1 MTNPNTYALIMAG
14 GAGTR
19 LWPLSRKSRPKPL
32 LPLIE
37 AERSMFQM
45 SVERLY
51 PLFSPDHIF
60 VVANAE
66 LTAELRE
73 QAPDVPEENY
83 IIEPAGRNTAPA
95 IGLGAI
101 HIRQRNPNAIMA
113 VLTADHHINDTILFR
128 RTLAAASKAA
138 SEDNSIVTLG
148 INPTFPATGFGY
160 IERGLCMKTVD
171 EIDIYDLVRFVEKPN
186 QPDAEAYVKSG
197 HYSWNSGMF
206 IWQVSRV
213 MDEFRQHIP
222 EMYDKLERIAAS
234 LGSEQY
240 HSVLADLWQTIPNV
254 SVDYALMEH
263 ISENVCVI
271 PVDMGWND
279 IGNFEALYDILSH
292 EEGSNVAVGPSPLLI
307 DTNGTIIYSK
317 RLVATLGVED
327 LIIVD
332 TDDVLMIAKRD
343 RAQEIKQ
350 LVEHLEESEK
360 HTYL

>member
-1 MTNPNTYALIMAG
+1 MSNPNTYALIMAG

-19 LWPLSRKSRPKPL
+19 LWPLSRKNRPKPL
-32 LPLIE
+32 LSLVE

-66 LTAELRE
+66 LTAELRQ

-83 IIEPAGRNTAPA
+83 IIEPIGRNTAPA

-101 HIRQRNPNAIMA
+101 HIRQRDPNAIMV

-128 RTLAAASKAA
+128 RTMAAASKAA
-138 SEDNSIVTLG
+138 AEDNSIVTLG

-160 IERGLCMKTVD
+160 IERGLCVKTVD
-171 EIDIYDLVRFVEKPN
+171 EIDVYDLVRFVEKPS
-186 QPDAEAYVKSG
+186 QHDAVQYLNSG

-213 MDEFRQHIP
+213 MNEFKQHTP
-222 EMYDKLERIAAS
+222 EMYEKLEQIATS
-234 LGSEQY
+234 LGSDEYKAQ
-240 HSVLADLWQTIPNV
+240 LAEIWKTMPKV

-263 ISENVCVI
+263 ISENVCVV

-279 IGNFEALYDILSH
+279 IGNFEALYDILSL
-292 EEGSNVAVGPSPLLI
+292 EEGSNVSVGPSPLLI

-317 RLVATLGVED
+317 RFVATLGVED

-343 RAQEIKQ
+343 RAQEIRQ